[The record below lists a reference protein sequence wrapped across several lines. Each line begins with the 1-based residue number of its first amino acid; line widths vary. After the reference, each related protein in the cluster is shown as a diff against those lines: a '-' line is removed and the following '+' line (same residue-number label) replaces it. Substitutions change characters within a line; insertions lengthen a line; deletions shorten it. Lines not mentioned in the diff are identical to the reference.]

1 MIYSGIKLFDTRKSF
16 GGGNLDYDGL
26 TAPGTM
32 ILIGNEYK
40 GDLELDGSFDWDER
54 FASFLPTVDCIFI
67 ANIAAAAKKNS
78 IGVLFCDPPLG
89 KLYPWHTFA
98 SYKLFLKMV
107 PNADTDPVFCR
118 IASDVVKSVS
128 RNCSVELVDG
138 RWRFRDRYRPYDEAV
153 TQYTRSSN
161 GDGLFRNCTVDFDAF
176 VRRGFP
182 EYARIRLERADLHG
196 DVYATN
202 LIMEN

>member
-16 GGGNLDYDGL
+16 GDCNLDYDGL

-67 ANIAAAAKKNS
+67 ANIAAAAKRNS
-78 IGVLFCDPPLG
+78 VGVLFCDPPLG

-107 PNADTDPVFCR
+107 PNADTDPVFDM

-128 RNCSVELVDG
+128 RNSSVELSDW
-138 RWRFRDRYRPYDEAV
+138 RWRFRDRHKSYGGIF
-153 TQYTRSSN
+153 TKYTRSSFDS
-161 GDGLFRNCTVDFDAF
+161 GFVRKVAVDFGPF
-176 VRRGFP
+176 VGVGFP
-182 EYARIRLERADLHG
+182 GDERIRFERADLNG
-196 DVYATN
+196 DVCIVN
-202 LIMEN
+202 PIVED